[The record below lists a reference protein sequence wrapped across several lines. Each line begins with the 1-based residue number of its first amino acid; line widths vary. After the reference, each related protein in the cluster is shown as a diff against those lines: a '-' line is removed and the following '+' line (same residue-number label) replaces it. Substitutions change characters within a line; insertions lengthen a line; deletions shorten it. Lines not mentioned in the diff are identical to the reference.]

1 MKKST
6 LLLKGAV
13 VLMSLPTLGLAI
25 LLWLSLGSEA
35 FTSALLGETLG
46 YTILGL
52 LFGLTLSI
60 VPYFF
65 ALAQSF
71 HLPTYIDHGQS
82 FSNLSVRALQKIKR
96 CAFVISGIY
105 VITLPLVAIIAEWDD
120 ASGLMVVAVVPI
132 FASLVIA
139 LFSALLQN
147 LLSEAIEIKNENQ
160 LTI

>member
-71 HLPTYIDHGQS
+71 HLLTYIDHGQS

-105 VITLPLVAIIAEWDD
+105 VITLPLVA
-120 ASGLMVVAVVPI
+120 VVPI